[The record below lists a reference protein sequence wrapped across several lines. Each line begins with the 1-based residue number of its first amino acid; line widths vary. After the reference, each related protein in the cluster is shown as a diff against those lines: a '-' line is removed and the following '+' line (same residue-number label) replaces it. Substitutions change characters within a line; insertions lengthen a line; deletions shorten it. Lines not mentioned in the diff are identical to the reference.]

1 MNWIALL
8 QIVKETSIVY
18 YLKLTTTS
26 DNMTYIWTC
35 VGLEYQAYSMLK
47 HAAKW
52 YLCNKN
58 KMDTTI
64 SFNRELSTW
73 NDTRNNS
80 NRLTNNTLNIL
91 VYYFITFINV
101 GVPDDVVLN
110 VHITSQFC
118 ASPKLVLLQP

>member
-1 MNWIALL
+1 
-8 QIVKETSIVY
+8 
-18 YLKLTTTS
+18 
-26 DNMTYIWTC
+26 
-35 VGLEYQAYSMLK
+35 
-47 HAAKW
+47 
-52 YLCNKN
+52 
-58 KMDTTI
+58 MDTTI